1 MPGSS
6 WLLCNGWFSDQHVHR
21 IIARSR
27 LIAPRVRMTCRLLLR
42 CVASHS
48 VLPRER
54 FSPLAL
60 FGPHEMSDL
69 SPECAPKRT
78 LARSLLAT
86 RAGCP
91 QKRRFARFA
100 VQLVDQTRKRVLA
113 RNIGTAGGNEQ
124 AMQRRDRVF
133 AAPFVIVDERQ
144 DRVSQRIALLCRP

>member
-54 FSPLAL
+54 FSPMAL
-60 FGPHEMSDL
+60 FGHGAMSGL
-69 SPECAPKRT
+69 SPLSGEERKSNFGAV
-78 LARSLLAT
+78 RSVDDPGRVET
-86 RAGCP
+86 FFVP
-91 QKRRFARFA
+91 Q
-100 VQLVDQTRKRVLA
+100 
-113 RNIGTAGGNEQ
+113 
-124 AMQRRDRVF
+124 
-133 AAPFVIVDERQ
+133 
-144 DRVSQRIALLCRP
+144 